1 VEITWT
7 VRGNLGLI
15 ATLICLVVPRAALAE
30 DVVVAEAVA
39 DDQGAGSLCIAS
51 SKISY
56 DELAQL
62 ISSHLKIDGQ
72 VTSVDVTS
80 GNAKVGFHSTP
91 AQHVSGRFPSDLV
104 TANALH
110 QCAVPV
116 IGAYVPAAAAGLAA
130 LGGIF
135 GGLCWAGELG
145 CGSSHG
151 GAAPSPPPVP
161 PNPPRPPRPPRP
173 PFVIPTPQPQPPV
186 SPFR

>member
-1 VEITWT
+1 MWT
-7 VRGNLGLI
+7 ARAGLGLI
-15 ATLICLVVPRAALAE
+15 AALLFLGSPRAALAE

-51 SKISY
+51 SNISY

-62 ISSHLKIDGQ
+62 ISRHLTIDGQ

-91 AQHVSGRFPSDLV
+91 AQHVSGRFPADVV

-116 IGAYVPAAAAGLAA
+116 LGAYVPAAAGGLVA
-130 LGGIF
+130 LGSIF

-145 CGSSHG
+145 CGSSNG
-151 GAAPSPPPVP
+151 GGGPTPPGP
-161 PNPPRPPRPPRP
+161 PGPPRPPRPPRP
-173 PFVIPTPQPQPPV
+173 PFVIPTPHPQPPPV